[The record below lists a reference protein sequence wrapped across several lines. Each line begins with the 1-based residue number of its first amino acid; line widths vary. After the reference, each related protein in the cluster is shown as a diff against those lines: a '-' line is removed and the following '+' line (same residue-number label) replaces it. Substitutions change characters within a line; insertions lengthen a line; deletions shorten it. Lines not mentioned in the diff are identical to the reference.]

1 MARFHVTSAAV
12 CALALAP
19 CLGGCAAAIIG
30 GMAAT
35 GGIGYQAAQE
45 RGLNGT
51 FDDVK
56 LKTDISRSLGAQYG
70 DINATVYWGRVLLTG
85 SSPSPEQKS
94 QAEQVVSQL
103 PGVRAVYNEIVVG
116 PPSTTWDMAQDGWIS
131 TRVKS
136 DLVLD
141 ADVRSGNYLIDTDH
155 RSVYLIGSARSQDEL
170 ARATELARYVPGVQ
184 RVVSYVEIRQGD
196 PNGALPSPPP
206 QASLSQPAYAG
217 PSGPPPSGPS
227 GPPPS
232 RAPIQV
238 QKLP

>member
-1 MARFHVTSAAV
+1 MARFNVTVAAI
-12 CALALAP
+12 CTLALAP
-19 CLGGCAAAIIG
+19 CLGGCAAAILG

-45 RGLNGT
+45 RGLNGA

-56 LKTDISRSLGAQYG
+56 LKTDIGRALGAQYG

-85 SSPSPEQKS
+85 ASPSDQQKS
-94 QAEQVVSQL
+94 QAEQVVGQL

-116 PPSTTWDMAQDGWIS
+116 PPPSSWDMAQDGWIT

-136 DLVLD
+136 DLVFD
-141 ADVRSGNYLIDTDH
+141 VDVRSGNYLIETDH

-170 ARATELARYVPGVQ
+170 GRATELARYVPGVQ

-196 PNGALPSPPP
+196 PNAAMAPPPSGPPPSPQAGPP
-206 QASLSQPAYAG
+206 PPAYAG
-217 PSGPPPSGPS
+217 PSGPPPSN
-227 GPPPS
+227 
-232 RAPIQV
+232 APIQV

>member
-1 MARFHVTSAAV
+1 MARLNVTVATI

-56 LKTDISRSLGAQYG
+56 LKTDIGRALGAQYG
-70 DINATVYWGRVLLTG
+70 DITATVYWGRVLLTG
-85 SSPSPEQKS
+85 SSPSQEQKS
-94 QAEQVVSQL
+94 QAEQIVGQM
-103 PGVRAVYNEIVVG
+103 PGVRAVYNEIVAG
-116 PPSTTWDMAQDGWIS
+116 PPQSSWDLAQDGWIT

-136 DLVLD
+136 DLVFD
-141 ADVRSGNYLIDTDH
+141 IDVRSGNYLIETDH
-155 RSVYLIGSARSQDEL
+155 RSVYLIGSARSQEEL
-170 ARATELARYVPGVQ
+170 GRATELARYVPGVQ

-196 PNGALPSPPP
+196 PTAAMPPPSPQAGPP
-206 QASLSQPAYAG
+206 PPAYAG
-217 PSGPPPSGPS
+217 PSGPPPSN
-227 GPPPS
+227 
-232 RAPIQV
+232 APIQV